1 VGAQGELPGC
11 VFETLFRSIRR
22 LGRQPRPAN
31 GRKQVRT
38 VRCWRRRSRR
48 RRRLQDPYSGR
59 MCISPRYSI
68 RYTQQACTVER
79 VAASVSV
86 WRCSRVWPALRGPRC
101 GPAPITGA
109 CPPIAL
115 IVHNLVYVCA
125 GCKLTD
131 ATPPR
136 CCLVLA
142 VAAGRQRHALFLARS
157 PSWTDKRVQI
167 RRIVRTSS
175 GSGTVYH
182 DESHS
187 QAHG

>member
-1 VGAQGELPGC
+1 MGAQGELPSC
-11 VFETLFRSIRR
+11 VFETYFRSIRR

-48 RRRLQDPYSGR
+48 RRQLQDPYSGW

-68 RYTQQACTVER
+68 RDTQQACTVER

-131 ATPPR
+131 APHRVAVWCLQSPQAGSDTPSY
-136 CCLVLA
+136 CK
-142 VAAGRQRHALFLARS
+142 RS
-157 PSWTDKRVQI
+157 PSWKDKRVKI
-167 RRIVRTSS
+167 RRIVRKSS